1 MRIQLNYINSDIIN
15 LTFIKALTG
24 ARVKLTSVFSIK
36 VKVNW
41 LNKITIIVTLIIKIF
56 QGTIY
61 LTVCLIVFIKGLGE
75 GPNGFLF

>member
-24 ARVKLTSVFSIK
+24 ARVKLTSVFSI
-36 VKVNW
+36 KVNW